1 MSATGPRPTGFLR
14 SARSVAVVG
23 AAALWL
29 LPALFVLA
37 GSLKPDELVLSEAN
51 SWRALWPSRLTL
63 SNYADVL
70 RRVEFGRILL
80 NSLVINV
87 GIVGGGLVV
96 NSLGGYALARLR
108 FRGRAVILAV
118 VLALLVV
125 PLEAIAVPLFYQ
137 MTVLGGRDTYWA
149 QVLPFVAN
157 AFSVY
162 LFYTFFLDFP
172 RELEEA
178 ARVDGA
184 GTLRTFVEI
193 VVPNSAPAFASV
205 TIVTLLLYWGLYLWP
220 LMITSSVDVRP
231 LPLGMASF
239 RTLPPLQWGDI
250 MAFAVMMV
258 APAVLLFLV
267 LQRWFVAG
275 IATVGVK
282 R

>member
-1 MSATGPRPTGFLR
+1 MSARATRLR
-14 SARSVAVVG
+14 RALSSARSIVVVV
-23 AAALWL
+23 AAAVWL
-29 LPALFVLA
+29 LPAVFVVA
-37 GSLKPDELVLSEAN
+37 GSFKPDALVLSEAN
-51 SWRALWPSRLTL
+51 GWRALWPSHPTL
-63 SNYADVL
+63 SNYGDVL
-70 RRVEFGRILL
+70 RRVQFGRILF
-80 NSLVINV
+80 NSFVINL

-96 NSLGGYALARLR
+96 NSLAGYALARLR
-108 FRGRAVILAV
+108 FRGRALILAI

-149 QVLPFVAN
+149 QILPFVAN

-162 LFYTFFLDFP
+162 LFYSFFLDFP

-184 GTLRTFVEI
+184 STLRTFVEV

-231 LPLGMASF
+231 LPLGLASF

-258 APAVLLFLV
+258 VPAIVLFLA

>member
-1 MSATGPRPTGFLR
+1 MRA
-14 SARSVAVVG
+14 VAVVV
-23 AAALWL
+23 AAAVWL
-29 LPALFVLA
+29 LPVLFVLA
-37 GSLKPDELVLSEAN
+37 ASLEPDARVLSGMSGLGAF
-51 SWRALWPSRLTL
+51 WPVEPSLD
-63 SNYADVL
+63 NYADVL
-70 RRVEFGRILL
+70 ERVAFGRIFF
-80 NSLVINV
+80 NSLVINL

-96 NSLGGYALARLR
+96 NSLAGYALARLR
-108 FRGRAVILAV
+108 FRGRMLALAA

-137 MTVLGGRDTYWA
+137 VTILGGRDTYWA
-149 QVLPFVAN
+149 QILPFVAN

-162 LFYTFFLDFP
+162 LFYSFFLGFP

-178 ARVDGA
+178 ARIDGA
-184 GTLRTFVEI
+184 GTLRTFVEV
-193 VVPNSAPAFASV
+193 VVPNSGPAFASV
-205 TIVTLLLYWGLYLWP
+205 TIVTLLLHWGLYLWP

-231 LPLGMASF
+231 LPLGLATF

-258 APAVLLFLV
+258 APAVVLFLV

>member
-1 MSATGPRPTGFLR
+1 L
-14 SARSVAVVG
+14 
-23 AAALWL
+23 
-29 LPALFVLA
+29 
-37 GSLKPDELVLSEAN
+37 E
-51 SWRALWPSRLTL
+51 
-63 SNYADVL
+63 NYGDVL
-70 RRVEFGRILL
+70 ERVEFGRIFL
-80 NSLVINV
+80 NSLVINL

-96 NSLGGYALARLR
+96 NSLAGYALARLR
-108 FRGRAVILAV
+108 FRGRALALAV

-137 MTVLGGRDTYWA
+137 ITVLGGRDTYWA
-149 QVLPFVAN
+149 QILPFVAN
-157 AFSVY
+157 ALSVY
-162 LFYTFFLDFP
+162 LFYSFFLDFP
-172 RELEEA
+172 EELEEA

-184 GTLRTFVEI
+184 GTLRTFAEV

-205 TIVTLLLYWGLYLWP
+205 AIVTFMLHWGLYLWP

-231 LPLGMASF
+231 LPLGMATF

-258 APAVLLFLV
+258 SPAVVLFLA